1 MPSNL
6 LPISDQVYR
15 TTHRL
20 AHAQIKDLEKRSIR
34 INDITYKAKIE
45 EVVPFKVQFID
56 VGVFGFSK
64 NNPAGI
70 GVAVVG
76 YNNYI
81 L

>member
-1 MPSNL
+1 
-6 LPISDQVYR
+6 
-15 TTHRL
+15 
-20 AHAQIKDLEKRSIR
+20 
-34 INDITYKAKIE
+34 
-45 EVVPFKVQFID
+45 VPFKVQFIN

>member
-1 MPSNL
+1 MPLNL
-6 LPISDQVYR
+6 TPISEQVYK

-20 AHAQIKDLEKRSIR
+20 AHTQIKELEKRSIR
-34 INDITYKAKIE
+34 INDINHKAKIE
-45 EVVPFKVQFID
+45 EIVPFKVQFIN

-70 GVAVVG
+70 GVSVIG
-76 YNNYI
+76 YSNYI

>member
-20 AHAQIKDLEKRSIR
+20 AHAQIKELEKRSIR
-34 INDITYKAKIE
+34 INDINNKTKIE
-45 EVVPFKVQFID
+45 EVVPFKVQFIN